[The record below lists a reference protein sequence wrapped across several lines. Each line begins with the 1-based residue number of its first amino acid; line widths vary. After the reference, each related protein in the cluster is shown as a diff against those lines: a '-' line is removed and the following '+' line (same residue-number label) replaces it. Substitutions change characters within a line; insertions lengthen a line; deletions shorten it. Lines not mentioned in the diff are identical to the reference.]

1 MKQLLEEA
9 RELDLEVDETILAA
23 RKYCYG
29 MLDSDFRSLQIK
41 RAIELKDVEGLKSL
55 IAICQEAR
63 TNDDDVVQ
71 AKAFLT
77 ESISVTR
84 NKAATV
90 FKFEEAED
98 LTKQFE
104 GLKGLFPLEQFP
116 YLRPADETSFAGNL
130 AKNVSYK
137 LNMKLEA
144 KAAPAIDK
152 SFVEFQTEPIEHS
165 IFKLSTNYCGGKYK
179 AKALKNEAKEIFKS
193 ILGYMR
199 DRFHAY
205 PITLAHEVVFRGLE
219 EPLLRDEIY
228 CQLIKQTTN
237 NPNPDSAILGWKL
250 TYLCLSCFPPV
261 TEELEKVL
269 VSHIASFANPKI
281 QKYMSFDS
289 IDNVAANC
297 YVALQKIVRSG
308 ARTEPPALEEIRQ
321 LTEAKP
327 LKLRVLT
334 STGDY
339 LDIPIANSSR
349 DMTARGAC
357 QVIAE
362 RMGKPTS
369 TGEIR
374 IIVEKGAKR
383 QELAVAPT
391 ESVVALLSHWDG
403 ELRTDPNMKM
413 RFEFVLSEEIKT
425 D

>member
-1 MKQLLEEA
+1 VA
-9 RELDLEVDETILAA
+9 
-23 RKYCYG
+23 
-29 MLDSDFRSLQIK
+29 
-41 RAIELKDVEGLKSL
+41 
-55 IAICQEAR
+55 
-63 TNDDDVVQ
+63 Q

-77 ESISVTR
+77 ESVTVTR
-84 NKAATV
+84 NKASTV
-90 FKFEEAED
+90 FKLDDIED
-98 LTKQFE
+98 LSKTFE

-116 YLRPADETSFAGNL
+116 YLRPSEETSFAGNL
-130 AKNVSYK
+130 TKNLGYK
-137 LNMKLEA
+137 LNVKVEA
-144 KAAPAIDK
+144 KSAAVEK

-250 TYLCLSCFPPV
+250 MYLCLSVFPPV

-269 VSHIASFANPKI
+269 VSHIAAFANPRI
-281 QKYMSFDS
+281 QKHMSFDTL
-289 IDNVAANC
+289 DNVAANC

-308 ARTEPPALEEIRQ
+308 ARTEPPSLEDIRL
-321 LTEAKP
+321 LTESKS

-339 LDIPIANSSR
+339 LDIPIATTSR
-349 DMTARGAC
+349 DMTAKGAC
-357 QVIAE
+357 QLIAQ
-362 RMGKPTS
+362 RMGKAS
-369 TGEIR
+369 SQGEIR
-374 IIVEKGAKR
+374 IIAEKGSRRRKFSYFLHHR
-383 QELAVAPT
+383 
-391 ESVVALLSHWDG
+391 
-403 ELRTDPNMKM
+403 K
-413 RFEFVLSEEIKT
+413 F
-425 D
+425 